1 MIFVVTTGKQTLGCL
16 VNHDDNQY
24 FIIFNV
30 ILHAGV

>member
-24 FIIFNV
+24 FIIYV